1 MEFYLRVNYTC
12 GESGEQRAC
21 YYFVSTPNDR
31 SFYSKVKLSLGDPLD
46 QQSSSNVIV
55 ANNRSNPIHR
65 TPRRQQP
72 LQPPPPIHLPM
83 HSPQHALRSRDSM

>member
-46 QQSSSNVIV
+46 QQSSSNVQFYTV
-55 ANNRSNPIHR
+55 DKCEHSNG
-65 TPRRQQP
+65 RRRMKK
-72 LQPPPPIHLPM
+72 L
-83 HSPQHALRSRDSM
+83 